1 MSGSARGATGAVFLV
16 LAAALWG
23 CWSIV
28 FRSAEALSTTPLPAS
43 RETAVVFVTILAVM
57 GPLALIS
64 RRRQLVAAAAAGTV
78 MGPRGARAWSWMLVL
93 GVTDALNAL
102 CFFQAMQ
109 KTTVAIAVLCHYLT
123 PVLVAV
129 LSPLVL
135 GERRRPSTLVALGVA
150 LSGLVL
156 LLRPWL
162 ELSHDDVYGAGLASL
177 SAVFYAATV
186 FIGKGLF
193 GSFNPFEVT
202 AWSKL
207 TSVPVLVVAA
217 LVMSGGLA
225 VEGMPLLVLVGG
237 GVLCGSLPALLFYA
251 GLQRL
256 QASQASVLT
265 LVEPLVAVM
274 VGVAVWGEPL
284 TLLGVF
290 GGGLVLLGALII
302 AQAGRSSSSTSSSA
316 GLPS

>member
-1 MSGSARGATGAVFLV
+1 MTRPVHDVTGALFLV

-28 FRSAEALSTTPLPAS
+28 FRSAEALSVGPLPAS
-43 RETAVVFVTILAVM
+43 RETAVVFVTVLVAM
-57 GPLALIS
+57 GPLAVFS
-64 RRRQLVAAAAAGTV
+64 RRRQLAV
-78 MGPRGARAWSWMLVL
+78 GAVGVPLPARSRRDWSLLLAL
-93 GVTDALNAL
+93 GVTDAVNAL

-109 KTTVAIAVLCHYLT
+109 QTTVAIAVLCHYLT

-135 GERRRPSTLVALGVA
+135 GERRRVSTLVALVVA

-156 LLRPWL
+156 LLQPWVG
-162 ELSHDDVYGAGLASL
+162 LSAGDVAGAGLASL

-186 FIGKGLF
+186 FIGKGLA
-193 GSFNPFEVT
+193 GRFNPFEVT

-217 LVMSGGLA
+217 LVVSDGFV
-225 VEGMPLLVLVGG
+225 VEALPLLALVAG
-237 GVLCGSLPALLFYA
+237 GVVCGAVPALLFYA

-265 LVEPLVAVM
+265 LVEPLVAVV

-284 TLLGVF
+284 NALGIL
-290 GGGLVLLGALII
+290 GGALVLLGAVII
-302 AQAGRSSSSTSSSA
+302 ARVGASSSSSSSS
-316 GLPS
+316 PF

>member
-1 MSGSARGATGAVFLV
+1 MTRPVNDVTGALFLV
-16 LAAALWG
+16 VAATLWG

-28 FRSAEALSTTPLPAS
+28 FRSAEALSVAPLPAS
-43 RETAVVFVTILAVM
+43 SETAVVFMTVLVAM
-57 GPLALIS
+57 GPLAVVA
-64 RRRQLVAAAAAGTV
+64 RRRQRRQLAT
-78 MGPRGARAWSWMLVL
+78 GAVGMRLPARSRRDWSLLLAL
-93 GVTDALNAL
+93 GVTDAVNAL

-109 KTTVAIAVLCHYLT
+109 QTTVAIAVLCHYLT

-129 LSPLVL
+129 WSPLVL
-135 GERRRPSTLVALGVA
+135 GERRRVSTLVALVVA

-156 LLRPWL
+156 LLQPWVG
-162 ELSHDDVYGAGLASL
+162 LSAGDVAGAGLASL

-186 FIGKGLF
+186 FIGKGLS
-193 GSFNPFEVT
+193 GRFNPFEVT

-217 LVMSGGLA
+217 LLMSDGLA
-225 VEGMPLLVLVGG
+225 VEARPLLALVAG
-237 GVLCGSLPALLFYA
+237 GVVCGALPALLFYA

-274 VGVAVWGEPL
+274 VGVTVWGEPL
-284 TLLGVF
+284 NALGML
-290 GGGLVLLGALII
+290 GGALVLLGAVII
-302 AQAGRSSSSTSSSA
+302 ARVGASSSSSV
-316 GLPS
+316 